1 MNFGRIFEF
10 REGVDEPK
18 PFLEHIEDL
27 RHLLIRVAVV
37 IGAAMTLAFAF
48 RVQLAAIIQHPL
60 ATVAPERAA
69 NLQSLGVA
77 DSFTISLEMA
87 FYAGFVIAFPFIL
100 YFLADFIL
108 PALTAREKRVLIPA
122 AGVGFGLFMV
132 GVVFCYTVVLPQALA
147 FFFHDAQSMNWQP
160 SWTVREYF
168 SFVTQLTIAFGLAF
182 ELPVVVLVLV
192 KLGILD
198 RATLKRSRAF
208 AVIIIFIAAAI
219 VTPTTD
225 ILTLLFLGGP
235 MILLYEMCIAIAWF
249 MERRE
254 KRRH

>member
-1 MNFGRIFEF
+1 MNLGRFFEF
-10 REGVDEPK
+10 REAVDEPK
-18 PFLEHIEDL
+18 PFLDHIEDL
-27 RHLLIRVAVV
+27 RHLLIRVAVA

-60 ATVAPERAA
+60 ASVAPERAA
-69 NLQSLGVA
+69 NLQALGVA

-108 PALTAREKRVLIPA
+108 PALTAKEKRVLIPS

-132 GVVFCYTVVLPQALA
+132 GVVFCYAVVLPQALA
-147 FFFHDAQSMNWQP
+147 FFFKDAQSMNWQP
-160 SWTVREYF
+160 MWTVREYF

-235 MILLYEMCIAIAWF
+235 MILLYELCIAIAWF
-249 MERRE
+249 MERRD
-254 KRRH
+254 RRPS